1 MDVLL
6 MSDRCRVKNRGLDSL
21 RWVQQEYTRC
31 LRRDTVKTELCFELH
46 QQGLTADTTDRYN
59 IHFSPNL
66 RAGLFSGP
74 NVRCLDI

>member
-31 LRRDTVKTELCFELH
+31 LRRDTAKTELCFELH
-46 QQGLTADTTDRYN
+46 QQGLTADTTD
-59 IHFSPNL
+59 
-66 RAGLFSGP
+66 
-74 NVRCLDI
+74 